1 MVEKNTMSNNAK
13 NEFREFAWNVASS
26 LSKTTKNSTGR
37 GGQNTH
43 RTATGG
49 RVRAK

>member
-1 MVEKNTMSNNAK
+1 MIEKNTMSNNAK

-37 GGQNTH
+37 NGQNTR
-43 RTATGG
+43 RTSSGG